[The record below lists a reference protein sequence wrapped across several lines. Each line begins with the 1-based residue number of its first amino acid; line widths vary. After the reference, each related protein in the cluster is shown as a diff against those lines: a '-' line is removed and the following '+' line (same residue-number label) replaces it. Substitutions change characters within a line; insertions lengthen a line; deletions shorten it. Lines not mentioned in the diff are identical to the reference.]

1 MIRPVFA
8 QTMARYNRWQ
18 NASLYAAAD
27 GLSDND
33 RRKDRG
39 AFFASIHATL
49 SHLLWADH
57 MWLSRI
63 SDLPPPSTPLE
74 RSVSYRDDWETLKHD
89 RIACDERLIVW
100 ADGVTDAWLI
110 GDLVWRSGLLKSEIA
125 RPKWLVVSHM
135 FNHQTHHRGQVHAM
149 LTAAGAKPQ
158 NTDLILMEPL
168 TT

>member
-1 MIRPVFA
+1 MIDPTFI

-27 GLSDND
+27 HLSDED
-33 RRKDRG
+33 RRRDRG
-39 AFFASIHATL
+39 AFFKSIHATL

-63 SDLPPPSTPLE
+63 SDAPPPSMPL
-74 RSVSYRDDWETLKHD
+74 RQSVSYRDDWETLKQD
-89 RIACDERLIVW
+89 RMACDERLIVW
-100 ADGVTDAWLI
+100 ADGVTDEWLV
-110 GDLVWRSGLLKSEIA
+110 GDLVWRSGIIQAEVA

-149 LTAAGAKPQ
+149 LTAAGAKPRD
-158 NTDLILMEPL
+158 TDLILMEPL
-168 TT
+168 TS